1 MQLEVKYKPR
11 IAIDAR
17 PLSYGLTGNS
27 RYLFEVL
34 KYLIRKDSHFEYYL
48 YSNKE
53 IHPMFM
59 DFIKDNSVQV
69 PIIKKVPGVLWL
81 NFILP
86 YLLHRDRIDLFWGTL
101 QLLPYFKLP
110 IPEFVNYHDLN
121 FKSAPDTMTR
131 SNFLQHKLLSGKTLQ
146 NANTVFCLSKNTKKE
161 IAEYKPEFTKK
172 LKVIYPGVSK
182 KIIKNEEIAIKGKFL
197 FTIGTLEPRKNIAT
211 VIESYLL
218 LKKERPN
225 FEYKLVIASRR
236 GWGQESLTQK
246 LLSGELEKDGIIFLE
261 SPNDELLNVLYKKSS
276 LFLFPSIHEGFGLP
290 LLEAMLEQKV
300 CIASDIPVF
309 REILDLDSDILVSAL
324 DVNEWKN
331 AILTATD
338 RNSVKRRRVWDE
350 KQWTW
355 IATASQI
362 EESFLIEWHKKLD
375 SSVTKNAV

>member
-131 SNFLQHKLLSGKTLQ
+131 SNFLQHRLLSGKTLQ

-211 VIESYLL
+211 VIEAYLL

-236 GWGQESLTQK
+236 GWGQE
-246 LLSGELEKDGIIFLE
+246 E
-261 SPNDELLNVLYKKSS
+261 
-276 LFLFPSIHEGFGLP
+276 
-290 LLEAMLEQKV
+290 
-300 CIASDIPVF
+300 
-309 REILDLDSDILVSAL
+309 
-324 DVNEWKN
+324 
-331 AILTATD
+331 
-338 RNSVKRRRVWDE
+338 
-350 KQWTW
+350 
-355 IATASQI
+355 
-362 EESFLIEWHKKLD
+362 
-375 SSVTKNAV
+375 

>member
-110 IPEFVNYHDLN
+110 MLE
-121 FKSAPDTMTR
+121 S
-131 SNFLQHKLLSGKTLQ
+131 
-146 NANTVFCLSKNTKKE
+146 
-161 IAEYKPEFTKK
+161 
-172 LKVIYPGVSK
+172 
-182 KIIKNEEIAIKGKFL
+182 KFL
-197 FTIGTLEPRKNIAT
+197 
-211 VIESYLL
+211 
-218 LKKERPN
+218 
-225 FEYKLVIASRR
+225 
-236 GWGQESLTQK
+236 
-246 LLSGELEKDGIIFLE
+246 
-261 SPNDELLNVLYKKSS
+261 
-276 LFLFPSIHEGFGLP
+276 
-290 LLEAMLEQKV
+290 
-300 CIASDIPVF
+300 
-309 REILDLDSDILVSAL
+309 
-324 DVNEWKN
+324 
-331 AILTATD
+331 
-338 RNSVKRRRVWDE
+338 
-350 KQWTW
+350 
-355 IATASQI
+355 
-362 EESFLIEWHKKLD
+362 
-375 SSVTKNAV
+375 

>member
-131 SNFLQHKLLSGKTLQ
+131 SNFLQHRLLSGKTLQ

-211 VIESYLL
+211 VIEAYLL

-261 SPNDELLNVLYKKSS
+261 SPNDELLNVLYKKCS

>member
-11 IAIDAR
+11 IAVDAR

-59 DFIKDNSVQV
+59 DFIKENNVII
-69 PIIKKVPGVLWL
+69 PPIKKFPGVVWL
-81 NFILP
+81 NLILP
-86 YLLHRDRIDLFWGTL
+86 YLLHRDRIDMFWGTL
-101 QLLPYFKLP
+101 QLLPYFKMP

-121 FKSAPDTMTR
+121 FRSAPETMTR
-131 SNFLQHKLLSGKTLQ
+131 ANFIQHKLLSPKTLR
-146 NANTVFCLSKNTKKE
+146 NADAIFCLSKNTKKE
-161 IAEYKPEFTKK
+161 IAEFKPEYTKK

-182 KIIKNEEIAIKGKFL
+182 KVINNQELAIEGKFL
-197 FTIGTLEPRKNIAT
+197 FTIGTLEPRKNIST
-211 VIESYLL
+211 VIEAYLL
-218 LKKERPN
+218 LKKEKPD

-236 GWGQESLTQK
+236 GWGQEELTAR
-246 LLSGELEKDGIIFLE
+246 LLSGELEKEGIVFLE
-261 SPNDELLNVLYKKSS
+261 NPNDNLLNVLYQRCSI
-276 LFLFPSIHEGFGLP
+276 FLFPSIHEGFGLP

-309 REILDLDSDILVSAL
+309 REILDLDSDILVKPREVS
-324 DVNEWKN
+324 EWKEG
-331 AILTATD
+331 ILTITS
-338 RNSVKRRRVWDE
+338 RNSIKRRRIWDE

-355 IATASQI
+355 LATASQI
-362 EESFLIEWHKKLD
+362 EEAFLIEWHKKLGL
-375 SSVTKNAV
+375 SV